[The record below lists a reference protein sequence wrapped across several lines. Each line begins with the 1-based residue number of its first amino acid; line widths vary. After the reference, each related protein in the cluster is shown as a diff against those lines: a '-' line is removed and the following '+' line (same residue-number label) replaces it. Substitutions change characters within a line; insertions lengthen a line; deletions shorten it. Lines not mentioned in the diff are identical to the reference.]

1 MVDISLEG
9 VVAEVGAA
17 AVISLAGAAEEGT
30 VAAEV
35 AEEVIAQ
42 EEVAAAGTVA
52 LGAAVATTQEVAVAV
67 LEVAEEVN
75 KNKIKKREWTFY
87 L

>member
-42 EEVAAAGTVA
+42 EEVVAAGTVA